1 MRPVADA
8 TVKQNPMDLS
18 QVRCFHCNETG
29 HMRRDCGSKVAR
41 PRPTDAVLP
50 KYVRATVR
58 VADPTPN
65 IGEADPV
72 VYGGPCS
79 YCKNPSHVMLN
90 CWKLAREKPELSRSI
105 GQKPR
110 QVRAAYVQHL
120 ADPESQ
126 DSEFNEE
133 EGCVQTPLKQRV
145 TTAGGCVHS
154 PERYR
159 PPEDDSDEGWW
170 CNMYRAPGNTVYS
183 IALASTGDSSHL
195 SGTSTASTHHKQVKR
210 AGAKSPRLSPIRI
223 PSWLFATPQ
232 QSLQCDIPSWFFNQS
247 VLDRRS
253 QPGRIIP
260 RWLFREHTPYE
271 GHPDYPIIPRWMELN
286 AIASP
291 FFNRWMHRH
300 RRSRPDPSRSQQR
313 KRAARL
319 RRQYNRKVRNLKAAC
334 TSVSNQRGT
343 PFGPRLKSSS
353 ARRRW
358 REMKRR
364 LQLPSYSPGPAV
376 WANLVDEVEDDE
388 CDSVSVDA
396 PMFGSW
402 WTRLPDQQI
411 PVVPQDLNP
420 FGDDGRDPL
429 APPTVRRS
437 YSWPH
442 VCQSVKSLSLDAS
455 PVLVGRYPPHRV
467 KCAVFTPS

>member
-1 MRPVADA
+1 MPNPVTLPPSAPLADTPSTSAAAGSLDWERICAVIAQQVDSKLDDMKKDAQKEYTEGRYYARDMKALNQRRPEESAPAEYKRWEARNPQKSLERPSMRPVADA

-183 IALASTGDSSHL
+183 IALASTGDSSHVYRL
-195 SGTSTASTHHKQVKR
+195 YSPQAGETRRCKVSPPFADSNSFLALRHSTA
-210 AGAKSPRLSPIRI
+210 
-223 PSWLFATPQ
+223 
-232 QSLQCDIPSWFFNQS
+232 
-247 VLDRRS
+247 
-253 QPGRIIP
+253 
-260 RWLFREHTPYE
+260 E
-271 GHPDYPIIPRWMELN
+271 
-286 AIASP
+286 
-291 FFNRWMHRH
+291 
-300 RRSRPDPSRSQQR
+300 
-313 KRAARL
+313 
-319 RRQYNRKVRNLKAAC
+319 
-334 TSVSNQRGT
+334 
-343 PFGPRLKSSS
+343 
-353 ARRRW
+353 
-358 REMKRR
+358 
-364 LQLPSYSPGPAV
+364 
-376 WANLVDEVEDDE
+376 
-388 CDSVSVDA
+388 
-396 PMFGSW
+396 
-402 WTRLPDQQI
+402 
-411 PVVPQDLNP
+411 
-420 FGDDGRDPL
+420 
-429 APPTVRRS
+429 
-437 YSWPH
+437 
-442 VCQSVKSLSLDAS
+442 S
-455 PVLVGRYPPHRV
+455 PV
-467 KCAVFTPS
+467 